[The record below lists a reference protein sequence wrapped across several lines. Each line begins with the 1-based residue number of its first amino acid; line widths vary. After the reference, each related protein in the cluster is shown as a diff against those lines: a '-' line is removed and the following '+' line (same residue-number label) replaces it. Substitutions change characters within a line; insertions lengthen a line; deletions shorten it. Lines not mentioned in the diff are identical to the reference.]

1 VNDGPPDAQVDVGDV
16 GKDRTSQPDAW
27 RVTVPEVG
35 DVRRR
40 VRAAAR
46 DAGLD
51 PDHVDRFTVAVNE
64 VVINALQHGGGVA
77 VVEIEHDSGVLVTVA
92 DQGPGLVMEGP
103 VHLPPPDRENGRGL
117 WLVHRLCDDVTID
130 RGPGGTRV
138 QLRARPAA

>member
-1 VNDGPPDAQVDVGDV
+1 VNDGPPDAPVDVGDV
-16 GKDRTSQPDAW
+16 GKDHTPQPDTW

-35 DVRRR
+35 DIRRR

-77 VVEIEHDSGVLVTVA
+77 VVAIEHDAGVLVTVA
-92 DQGPGLVMEGP
+92 DRGPGLVLDRP
-103 VHLPPPDRENGRGL
+103 VHLPPADQEHGRGL

-138 QLRARPAA
+138 RLRARPAA